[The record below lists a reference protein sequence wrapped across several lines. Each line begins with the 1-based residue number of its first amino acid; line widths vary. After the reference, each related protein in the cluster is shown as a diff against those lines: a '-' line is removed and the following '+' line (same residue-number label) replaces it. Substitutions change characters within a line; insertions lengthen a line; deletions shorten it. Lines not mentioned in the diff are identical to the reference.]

1 MTGDMC
7 AVRAAAQRC
16 QGGADM
22 GRHNTALRR

>member
-7 AVRAAAQRC
+7 TVRAATQRC

-22 GRHNTALRR
+22 GRHHTAVRR